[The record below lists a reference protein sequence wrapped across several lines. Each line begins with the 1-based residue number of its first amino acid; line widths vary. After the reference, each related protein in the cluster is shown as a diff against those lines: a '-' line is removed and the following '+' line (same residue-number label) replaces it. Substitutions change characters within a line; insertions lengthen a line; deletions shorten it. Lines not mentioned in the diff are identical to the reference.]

1 MLVPMWYNLGTHIMK
16 EYPSEFTIIFFYTS
30 SVSVLAA
37 MAVVVVEPDS
47 SKWMIGPNIA
57 LVSMFGVSNYFIN
70 NSVHSWALHLR
81 GPVYV
86 AMFKPLSFTIAAAM
100 GVVILGDTLYLGSI
114 IGATIIVIGFYTVM
128 WGKAKE
134 EFGEFV

>member
-1 MLVPMWYNLGTHIMK
+1 MK

-37 MAVVVVEPDS
+37 MAVVFVDPDS

-57 LVSMFGVSNYFIN
+57 LVSMLCSGVSNCCIN

-86 AMFKPLSFTIAAAM
+86 TMFNPLSFAIAAAM